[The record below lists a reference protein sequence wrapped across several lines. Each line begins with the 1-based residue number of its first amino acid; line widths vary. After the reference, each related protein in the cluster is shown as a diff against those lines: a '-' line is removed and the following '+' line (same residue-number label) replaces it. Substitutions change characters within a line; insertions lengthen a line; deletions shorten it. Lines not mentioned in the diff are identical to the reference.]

1 MSGRC
6 AAGHPEGRWR
16 PAGHRVLLRLCRAEF
31 SERHRRALDSVFDRD
46 PALWTQLSSVVVSLD
61 AALRET
67 FAGAL
72 ARAYASGRP
81 PRRAGDVA
89 RGTLEGTRLAAFR
102 RELSADGGRRNLGEG
117 TS

>member
-6 AAGHPEGRWR
+6 AAGHREGRWR
-16 PAGHRVLLRLCRAEF
+16 PAGRRELGRLFRPEL

-61 AALRET
+61 AELRET

-72 ARAYASGRP
+72 ARAYARGRP

-89 RGTLEGTRLAAFR
+89 RGTREGTRLAAFR
-102 RELSADGGRRNLGEG
+102 RELSADCGRRDLGEG